1 MKDIVHVHV
10 HEISGE
16 INGYMSASLCQHQAL
31 DQLSVF
37 CALIHWSEELSN
49 EHSYRWNTEHQS
61 QLLNRAEQKRVDS

>member
-16 INGYMSASLCQHQAL
+16 ISGYMSASLCQHQAL

-37 CALIHWSEELSN
+37 CALIHWSEELSMSI
-49 EHSYRWNTEHQS
+49 HIDGIVSI
-61 QLLNRAEQKRVDS
+61 RVSF